1 MEKFDESLYLVWM
14 YEDGY
19 FPNFLVDKVKALI
32 VDVVNYLE
40 SGEHSLDDIQSKF
53 DSMTEGINVLTDE
66 FYDNDS
72 EFETVAR
79 DSVGQTVDHILKHFN
94 IDIDVETAIR
104 NRDW

>member
-19 FPNFLVDKVKALI
+19 FPNFLVDKVKDLI

-40 SGEHSLDDIQSKF
+40 SGEHSLDDIQSRF
-53 DSMTEGINVLTDE
+53 DSMTEGINVLTEE
-66 FYDNDS
+66 FYDNES

-94 IDIDVETAIR
+94 INIDAETAIR